1 MQEPGGISM
10 LKIAMTALAA
20 LLIITPVLADEQT
33 VKASDD
39 SVLKTIM
46 DINTIYNL
54 DDEKNHLLVRIF
66 LRGGGDPAMNGNHL
80 LLAIIPAPGQV
91 PHIWDTGI
99 DIDSVRNIVQD
110 AEKSEVRIKVIEHFQ
125 PDQHDTRER
134 QSLYTIRYDL
144 DPATGSIADSIH
156 IRNDVTP

>member
-1 MQEPGGISM
+1 M
-10 LKIAMTALAA
+10 LKIAFTALTA
-20 LLIITPVLADEQT
+20 LLIVTPVLGDEQT

-39 SVLKTIM
+39 SVLKAIT
-46 DINTIYNL
+46 DINTVYNL
-54 DDEKNHLLVRIF
+54 DDEKNHLLVRLF
-66 LRGGGDPAMNGNHL
+66 LRGGGDPAMNGNHI
-80 LLAIIPAPGQV
+80 LLAIIPAPEQA

-110 AEKSEVRIKVIEHFQ
+110 TEKSELRIKVIEHFQ
-125 PDQHDTRER
+125 PDQNDIRER
-134 QSLYTIRYDL
+134 QSLYTIRYNV